1 MLDLPT
7 LTAFFGW
14 CTVINSVILLVTSM
28 ALVPM
33 RTRIARTHGKM
44 FGLPEQDLSR
54 AYFQYLANYKIAI
67 IVLNLAPYL
76 ALRIIA

>member
-1 MLDLPT
+1 MLELTT

-14 CTVINSVILLVTSM
+14 CTVINSAILLITSIAVIAM
-28 ALVPM
+28 QA
-33 RTRIARTHGKM
+33 TIARTHGKL
-44 FGLPEQDLSR
+44 FKLPEEALSR

-67 IVLNLAPYL
+67 IVLNLAPYI